1 MGEPLPV
8 VADIP
13 TEHPGLGFPE
23 YVEAIA
29 DAVRGG
35 QPAQFTIGIYGP
47 WGTGKSSILRAL
59 ERHLAGEDD
68 VTPVFFDAWR
78 YEQSEHIIVP
88 LLHETYHALRR
99 SGRSDV
105 AASPARPA
113 RGRRRI
119 ELQAAEGPR
128 RAGGVGRAGSRAAGR
143 GVLAAVRRAPR
154 AARDARRARI
164 AVLIDDLDRCSD
176 RNVVAL
182 LEAINLVM
190 DVPGLIFVLA
200 LDYEVLVNAIE
211 RKYEHVNGHTFIE
224 KLVQI
229 PFRVPPLSI
238 DNRRSLEELLPDWER
253 HAGELPDHF
262 YDRIVDI
269 ALLGLRGNPRQVKRL
284 LNSFLMLRRIM
295 QRRNLP
301 VDELLLAALIG
312 LQLRWPAEHQRF
324 HDAVRDAMHGD
335 GADPLS
341 AIGGR
346 ARRRGRLPGSLR
358 RRDRR
363 RRPSRCGARCSS
375 RRWSR
380 RRASLN
386 PSPFAL
392 LGGPERGRGFSS
404 RSRRWPLGAGGRG
417 GATGGG
423 RRHPRAVARR

>member
-105 AASPARPA
+105 AAQVQRALRAVVGGLNFRLLKVRDVQEAWDAQGPTPLDEAFSRPFD
-113 RGRRRI
+113 
-119 ELQAAEGPR
+119 EL
-128 RAGGVGRAGSRAAGR
+128 RALPETLG
-143 GVLAAVRRAPR
+143 
-154 AARDARRARI
+154 DTRI

-341 AIGGR
+341 AIEEGSPPR
-346 ARRRGRLPGSLR
+346 AYL
-358 RRDRR
+358 DRFVGEIDAATDAVWR
-363 RRPSRCGARCSS
+363 TLQLTSVVSPEGE
-375 RRWSR
+375 
-380 RRASLN
+380 
-386 PSPFAL
+386 PEPDPFAL
-392 LGGPERGRGFSS
+392 
-404 RSRRWPLGAGGRG
+404 
-417 GATGGG
+417 
-423 RRHPRAVARR
+423 